1 MRRHFLIYVMV
12 CAAMRVHAEEIK
24 GNMNLNCS
32 NSNIFEGGSGGQLTL
47 MSRVDRAKR
56 CYFVSTDKESGKQC
70 CYNMIGSEEDCDEST
85 RYKVLDF

>member
-1 MRRHFLIYVMV
+1 MRHHFLIAIYVIV
-12 CAAMRVHAEEIK
+12 GASMRVRAEERE
-24 GNMNLNCS
+24 CS
-32 NSNIFEGGSGGQLTL
+32 NSTTFEGNLGGQLTL